1 MLKSKDT
8 MGLQIITL
16 DAGAKLGKVH
26 DLLLDGAGTKVLGL
40 LVDEGGWFSSA
51 KVVPWTAIR
60 VIGADAV
67 IVDSEMSQAKAS
79 DIPEMKQAVDRGASV
94 HGLHIHTT
102 EGRDLGKIDSFYYNA
117 GTGKVDGFG
126 LSGSL
131 GNVFL
136 PAPASLEIGKDV
148 AFVEP
153 SAAETVQ
160 DLKKSTK

>member
-8 MGLQIITL
+8 VGLQIITL
-16 DAGAKLGKVH
+16 DAGAKLGRVR
-26 DLLLDGAGTKVLGL
+26 DLVLNGAGIKVLGL

-51 KVVPWTAIR
+51 KVVPWIAIR

-67 IVDSEMSQAKAS
+67 IVDSETSQTKAS
-79 DIPEMKQAVDRGASV
+79 AIPEMKQAVDRGSSV

-131 GNVFL
+131 GKVFL
-136 PAPASLEIGKDV
+136 PTPASLELGKDV

-160 DLKKSTK
+160 DLKKATK